1 MTKKLISMLLSI
13 AMVLSVAV
21 VGISGVYAA
30 IDSDGHYVPSEG
42 TATKRLYFVMPES
55 WKNEKFG
62 ADSAGIFWW
71 NGTDA
76 CVSNGESLQAAPWPG
91 YKMQV
96 YDADANIF
104 YIDIPSDVPNI
115 LFNNYLNG
123 GEREEDAETGKV
135 TFEFGEEQFKA
146 AMQTKDMSCQYYSA
160 GDDDYYDNM
169 LDGEFW
175 AKAEAAF
182 DGDDKTFLGNFK
194 DNFFIDT
201 DFELGISMTFD
212 NMIFVIDPE
221 NYDVNERSGKVSYG
235 GEYYFFYGKNEET
248 GKYEYGGLPNYDMA
262 KENGVVSVLDKSVFP
277 NPTVQPTEP
286 YTSVQ
291 PTNPNPSVQPTDPY
305 PPVQPTEPYPSVQ
318 PTDPSQDIQP
328 SIGENTISFDVRK
341 SGWNNV
347 KTVFCHVWAADG
359 TGDWPY
365 WQSKKEK
372 CKYDSSTGI
381 ATYDLSKTGHNI
393 KKSDGKL
400 YCVIFST
407 DTGMQTY
414 DVIMSGKCIGDTLY
428 CTGNKFENP
437 EDSEKF
443 ALEAVWTKNNDCGPK
458 RRITSTGNVVGTALP
473 EGVTDET
480 LLAQYLIDYYDS
492 PDKTDFTQN
501 LLNTLAVSPK
511 NVKTAAESI
520 LDSSDYLDKT
530 TILPKIE
537 KILAECSDPF
547 NGMIYGDVNNDG
559 MITIVDA
566 TIVQKHIVNMVHLDN
581 VNQKLADVDVDG
593 VITVKD
599 ATAVQKYIVNVDGYG
614 KTGEKSAAA

>member
-30 IDSDGHYVPSEG
+30 IDNDGRYVPSEG
-42 TATKRLYFVMPES
+42 TATNRLYFVMPES

-71 NGTDA
+71 NGSDA
-76 CVSNGESLQAAPWPG
+76 CVSNGESSQAAPWPG

-115 LFNNYLNG
+115 IFNNCLNG

-146 AMQTKDMSCQYYSA
+146 AMQTKDMCCQYYSA

-175 AKAEAAF
+175 TKAEAAVE
-182 DGDDKTFLGNFK
+182 GNDKSFLGNFK
-194 DNFFIDT
+194 DNFFIET
-201 DFELGISMTFD
+201 ENELGISMTFD

-221 NYDVNERSGKVSYG
+221 NYAVNELSGKLSYG
-235 GEYYFFYGKNEET
+235 GNFYFLYGKNAD

-277 NPTVQPTEP
+277 NP
-286 YTSVQ
+286 SVQ
-291 PTNPNPSVQPTDPY
+291 PT
-305 PPVQPTEPYPSVQ
+305 
-318 PTDPSQDIQP
+318 
-328 SIGENTISFDVRK
+328 
-341 SGWNNV
+341 
-347 KTVFCHVWAADG
+347 
-359 TGDWPY
+359 
-365 WQSKKEK
+365 
-372 CKYDSSTGI
+372 
-381 ATYDLSKTGHNI
+381 
-393 KKSDGKL
+393 
-400 YCVIFST
+400 
-407 DTGMQTY
+407 
-414 DVIMSGKCIGDTLY
+414 
-428 CTGNKFENP
+428 
-437 EDSEKF
+437 
-443 ALEAVWTKNNDCGPK
+443 
-458 RRITSTGNVVGTALP
+458 
-473 EGVTDET
+473 
-480 LLAQYLIDYYDS
+480 
-492 PDKTDFTQN
+492 
-501 LLNTLAVSPK
+501 
-511 NVKTAAESI
+511 
-520 LDSSDYLDKT
+520 
-530 TILPKIE
+530 
-537 KILAECSDPF
+537 DPF

-559 MITIVDA
+559 LITIVDA
-566 TIVQKHIVNMVHLDN
+566 TIVQKYIVNKAQLDN

-614 KTGEKSAAA
+614 KTGEKFAAA

>member
-30 IDSDGHYVPSEG
+30 IDNDDRYVPSER
-42 TATKRLYFVMPES
+42 TATNRLYFVMPES

-71 NGTDA
+71 NGSDA
-76 CVSNGESLQAAPWPG
+76 CMFNGGSSQAAPWPG

-104 YIDIPSDVPNI
+104 YIDLPSDVPVI
-115 LFNNYLNG
+115 IFNNFLNG

-146 AMQTKDMSCQYYSA
+146 AMQTKDVCCDYYSE
-160 GDDDYYDNM
+160 GDSAYYDEL

-201 DFELGISMTFD
+201 DFDLGFSMTLD
-212 NMIFVIDPE
+212 NMIFVINPND
-221 NYDVNERSGKVSYG
+221 YDVNALSGKMVYG
-235 GEYYFFYGKNEET
+235 GEFYFFYGKNEET

-277 NPTVQPTEP
+277 NPTVQPT
-286 YTSVQ
+286 
-291 PTNPNPSVQPTDPY
+291 
-305 PPVQPTEPYPSVQ
+305 
-318 PTDPSQDIQP
+318 
-328 SIGENTISFDVRK
+328 
-341 SGWNNV
+341 
-347 KTVFCHVWAADG
+347 
-359 TGDWPY
+359 
-365 WQSKKEK
+365 
-372 CKYDSSTGI
+372 
-381 ATYDLSKTGHNI
+381 
-393 KKSDGKL
+393 
-400 YCVIFST
+400 
-407 DTGMQTY
+407 
-414 DVIMSGKCIGDTLY
+414 
-428 CTGNKFENP
+428 
-437 EDSEKF
+437 
-443 ALEAVWTKNNDCGPK
+443 
-458 RRITSTGNVVGTALP
+458 
-473 EGVTDET
+473 
-480 LLAQYLIDYYDS
+480 
-492 PDKTDFTQN
+492 
-501 LLNTLAVSPK
+501 
-511 NVKTAAESI
+511 
-520 LDSSDYLDKT
+520 
-530 TILPKIE
+530 
-537 KILAECSDPF
+537 DPF

-559 MITIVDA
+559 LITIVDA
-566 TIVQKHIVNMVHLDN
+566 TIVQKYIVNKAQLDN

-614 KTGEKSAAA
+614 KTGEKFAAA